1 VAVVVPVCRYH
12 SVSDVP
18 AAGQE
23 RFTVTPAQFDE
34 HVAAFAASGRLA
46 LTISEFARALRESR
60 VPAKAVAVT
69 FDDGFHDT
77 LAAVQALRA
86 KGITSTVF
94 VTSDRLDGAQGP
106 STTAVREIA
115 ASGAEI
121 GAHSVTHPHLDELP
135 LARAV
140 QEIEESKSSLEA
152 RLELTLDTFAYP
164 YGAHDP
170 RVRQAVI
177 DAGFSSAAAVK
188 NALSHDHDDPFAIA
202 RLTITAD
209 TPMSTLL
216 AALDGHGAPIAWA
229 GERFRTRAFRQ
240 YRRLRHRTGA
250 TPRPA
255 AKSEGHR
262 DDDG

>member
-1 VAVVVPVCRYH
+1 MVVPVFLYH
-12 SVSDVP
+12 SVSDIP

-34 HVAAFAASGRLA
+34 HVAAIAASGRLA
-46 LTISEFARALRESR
+46 LTISDFARALRERR
-60 VPAKAVAVT
+60 VPANAVAVT

-77 LAAVQALRA
+77 LAAVRALRA

-94 VTSDRLDGAQGP
+94 VTSDRLEGAQGP
-106 STTAVREIA
+106 STAAAREIA
-115 ASGAEI
+115 ASGAEV

-140 QEIEESKSSLEA
+140 HEIEESKRSLEQ
-152 RLELTLDTFAYP
+152 RLELAIDTFAYP

-209 TPMSTLL
+209 TPVSTLL
-216 AALDGHGAPIAWA
+216 AALEGRGAPIAWA
-229 GERFRTRAFRQ
+229 GERYRTRAFRQ

-250 TPRPA
+250 SPRPA
-255 AKSEGHR
+255 TQSEGHS
-262 DDDG
+262 DDDA